1 MNDPRKSMID
11 RRPNFFIVA
20 VIAGLLIF
28 EVVVSVSDPVLNWI
42 VSLGVV

>member
-1 MNDPRKSMID
+1 MID
-11 RRPNFFIVA
+11 RRPHFFIVA

-28 EVVVSVSDPVLNWI
+28 EVVASVGDPVLNWI